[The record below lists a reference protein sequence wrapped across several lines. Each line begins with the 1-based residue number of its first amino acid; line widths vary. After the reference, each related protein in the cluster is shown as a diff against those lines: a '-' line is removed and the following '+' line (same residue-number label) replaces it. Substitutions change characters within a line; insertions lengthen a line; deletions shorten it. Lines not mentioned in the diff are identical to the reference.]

1 MGRRRPHG
9 RKEEHLLLLLL
20 LLVLLTNGRGAYFI
34 PLKDF

>member
-9 RKEEHLLLLLL
+9 RKEEHLLLLL